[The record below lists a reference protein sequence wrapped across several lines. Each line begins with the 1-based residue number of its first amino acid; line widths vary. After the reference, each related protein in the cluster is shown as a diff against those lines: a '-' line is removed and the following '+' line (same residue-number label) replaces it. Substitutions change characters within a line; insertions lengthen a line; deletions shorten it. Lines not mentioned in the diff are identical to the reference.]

1 VVWHSEKI
9 DISEFDEVSVKL
21 TAYETGSNDN
31 TEKKYLKAFYR
42 IDDGDEILFEANGK
56 NTGNWGSQ
64 EVSQNKLTGNS
75 LEIICY
81 MANHY
86 SGDKV
91 TLDEVTVSAKVT
103 YPEIEPGDV
112 VINEILFNPVPDGND
127 YVELFNRSE
136 KEIPVKNLFLA
147 SRDNDLQL
155 TQIYPLAE
163 KNRWFS
169 PGNYLTL
176 TKDTNG
182 VFPFFFIECETCFQQ
197 MEKFPSFNNDED
209 YVVLLNEKME
219 IIDELFYSE
228 DWHHE
233 ILADEEGVSLERISA
248 EVKTSNP
255 ENWASASGLA
265 GYGTPGY
272 KNSQSETV
280 INSGPK
286 VTFEPE
292 AFSPNLDGYNDEYQ
306 IHYQLDKPGYI
317 ANIMIFD
324 AAGRFVMQLAKN
336 EILGTDG
343 IISWNGEDETGQKLP
358 MGAYIVMVEIFNT
371 DGEVYQYKD
380 GVVLTKIL
388 E

>member
-1 VVWHSEKI
+1 
-9 DISEFDEVSVKL
+9 
-21 TAYETGSNDN
+21 
-31 TEKKYLKAFYR
+31 
-42 IDDGDEILFEANGK
+42 
-56 NTGNWGSQ
+56 
-64 EVSQNKLTGNS
+64 
-75 LEIICY
+75 

-112 VINEILFNPVPDGND
+112 VINEILFNPVSDGND
-127 YVELFNRSE
+127 YVELYNRSE

-155 TQIYPLAE
+155 TQIYQVTE
-163 KNRWFS
+163 KNRWFE
-169 PGNYLTL
+169 PDTYLAL
-176 TKDTNG
+176 TNDTNG
-182 VFPFFFIECETCFQQ
+182 VFPFFYIECEACFQQ
-197 MEKFPSFNNDED
+197 MDKFPSFNNDED

-272 KNSQSETV
+272 KNSLSETV

-306 IHYQLDKPGYI
+306 IHYQLNKPGYI